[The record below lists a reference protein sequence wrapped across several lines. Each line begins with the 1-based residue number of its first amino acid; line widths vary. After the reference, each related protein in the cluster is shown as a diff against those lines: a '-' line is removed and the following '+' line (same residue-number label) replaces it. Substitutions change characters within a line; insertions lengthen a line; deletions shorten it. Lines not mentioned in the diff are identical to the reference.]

1 MNENDTNAMRGSIAP
16 DDVEGHAVTSKH
28 VEGPG
33 TEDVEGHTA
42 SVKHIA
48 ESEEDVEGHKR
59 ALGINSEDDD
69 VEGHGR
75 HL

>member
-16 DDVEGHAVTSKH
+16 DDVEGHAVTS
-28 VEGPG
+28 
-33 TEDVEGHTA
+33 
-42 SVKHIA
+42 KHIA